1 VPNMTIEQTIKIIQ
15 PSNSI
20 NAANAQEF
28 QQKLLSEISNAT
40 TPVVV
45 VNMKEVEYIDSA
57 GLMALV
63 SGMNLCRT
71 LGKRLII
78 CNTEASVRMVFE
90 LTQLDEAFEMFKD
103 YQDVETAIA

>member
-1 VPNMTIEQTIKIIQ
+1 VLNMTIEQTIKIIQ

-28 QQKLLSEISNAT
+28 QQKLISEISNAT

-45 VNMKEVEYIDSA
+45 VNMKEVEYVDSA

-63 SGMNLCRT
+63 SGMNLSRN
-71 LGKRLII
+71 LGKRLVI
-78 CNTEASVRMVFE
+78 CNTGASVRMVFE
-90 LTQLDEAFEMFKD
+90 LTQLDEAFEVFKD
-103 YQDVETAIA
+103 YQDVEAAIA